1 MNTANSTSIVDTLR
15 NQSQQHGGLY
25 VVHAGMAAHSG
36 HFMPQEMIEKLLEKN
51 FFNMAKIEE
60 APEMP
65 MRKAMWRPNTN
76 KAIKAYKFNQIV
88 RVCAEAEYTA
98 DALFFVE

>member
-1 MNTANSTSIVDTLR
+1 MNTAAHIIQEQAKTY
-15 NQSQQHGGLY
+15 GGLY

-36 HFMPQEMIEKLLEKN
+36 HFMSLAMIEELLQKN
-51 FFNMAKIEE
+51 FFSMAKLEE

-65 MRKAMWRPNTN
+65 MRKAMWGPNTN
-76 KAIKAYKFNQIV
+76 KALKAYKFNQIV
-88 RVCAEAEYTA
+88 RVCAAEEYTA

>member
-15 NQSQQHGGLY
+15 NQAQQHGGLY

-36 HFMPQEMIEKLLEKN
+36 HFMPQEMIETLLEKN

-88 RVCAEAEYTA
+88 RVCAEEEYTA